1 MSTHS
6 AEHAPRTQT
15 DFAMSAAERAQ
26 YATNGYVVRERVF
39 SQRECAEIADD
50 CEKLMAELIA
60 QPRGTIIKTGSFIFE
75 QRPEIETRVKWESQ
89 AEDLIRGLEPFA
101 HLSPPL
107 NDWGLDP
114 RLTGPC
120 RTICAADEVVLFT
133 EKLNLKRAHR
143 GGEIQLHQDVP
154 YWEFSAVSARIATA
168 MIFLDDAN
176 LSNGCLE
183 VAPGS
188 HKARVKYA
196 QRSDVTGFDTL
207 RMDDQKFDTSGMVA
221 LEVPAG
227 SVAFFDAWLV
237 HRSGPNTTDGD
248 RRALL
253 YSYQP
258 AGNPHAREQ
267 LWEPRKA
274 GA

>member
-6 AEHAPRTQT
+6 ATHAVKGRIE
-15 DFAMSAAERAQ
+15 FAMSATERAQ
-26 YATNGYVVRERVF
+26 YAASGYVVRERVF
-39 SQRECAEIADD
+39 SARECAEIAEG

-75 QRPEIETRVKWESQ
+75 QRPEIETTVKWESQ

-101 HLSPPL
+101 HLSAAL

-114 RLTGPC
+114 RLTDPC
-120 RTICAADEVVLFT
+120 KTICSVDDVVLFT

-168 MIFLDDAN
+168 MIFLDDAS

-196 QRSDVTGFDTL
+196 QRTDVTGFDTL
-207 RMDDQKFDTSGMVA
+207 RMDEKKFDTTGMIA

-267 LWEPRKA
+267 LWKKKA
-274 GA
+274 Q

>member
-1 MSTHS
+1 MSS
-6 AEHAPRTQT
+6 ASKKTQF
-15 DFAMSAAERAQ
+15 DFAMTAPERAQ
-26 YATNGYVVRERVF
+26 LAANGYVVRESVF
-39 SQRECAEIADD
+39 SRSECAGIAED
-50 CEKLMAELIA
+50 CERLMAELIA
-60 QPRGTIIKTGSFIFE
+60 QPRGDIIKTGSFIFE
-75 QRPEIETRVKWESQ
+75 QRPQIETTVKWESQ

-101 HLSPPL
+101 HLSAAL

-114 RLTGPC
+114 RLTAPC
-120 RTICAADEVVLFT
+120 RTICDADEVVLFT

-154 YWEFSAVSARIATA
+154 YWEFSPVSARIATA

-176 LSNGCLE
+176 LQNGCLE

-188 HKARVKYA
+188 HKARVKYPG
-196 QRSDVTGFDTL
+196 RSDVEGFDTL
-207 RMDDQKFDTSGMVA
+207 RMDEKKFDTSGMIA

-227 SVAFFDAWLV
+227 SVAFFGAWLV
-237 HRSGPNTTDGD
+237 HRSGPNKTDGD

-267 LWEPRKA
+267 LWKKKSQ
-274 GA
+274 